1 MEAAAAL
8 APLAMEE
15 PLDTEGPAATSGAGT
30 GAGPGAGTGAGT
42 GAVNNSNVMLGLLI
56 PRLHGSTYKW
66 NKALL
71 VFVVF

>member
-30 GAGPGAGTGAGT
+30 GAGT

-56 PRLHGSTYKW
+56 PRLHGSTNKW